1 MARAHSDGGRRVRRL
16 QAKYG
21 KRSVGWSLIVSALVG
36 AITLALGCGFI
47 FPLGSA
53 ASGICD
59 LTAIASGML
68 IFGLLDG
75 Q

>member
-1 MARAHSDGGRRVRRL
+1 
-16 QAKYG
+16 
-21 KRSVGWSLIVSALVG
+21 VGWSLIVSALVG
-36 AITLALGCGFI
+36 AVTLALGCGFI

-59 LTAIASGML
+59 LTAIASGMML
-68 IFGLLDG
+68 FGLLDG